1 MEELVLEQRV
11 RPVTV
16 GAQRLH
22 ELRKPQVQP
31 LEVIGPAF
39 GNLLVHVM
47 AGSATDIA
55 DPRLTSML
63 VEGVQM
69 VKRHTRPNPQKNVKG
84 GILEKEAPIHL
95 SCVMPVDPE
104 TKKPTRVG
112 GRVLEDGSRV
122 RVAVRSG
129 AILDK

>member
-1 MEELVLEQRV
+1 MAKARIKKEDMVIVISGKDRDLTKTRRVLQVLPKQQRV
-11 RPVTV
+11 
-16 GAQRLH
+16 
-22 ELRKPQVQP
+22 
-31 LEVIGPAF
+31 
-39 GNLLVHVM
+39 
-47 AGSATDIA
+47 
-55 DPRLTSML
+55 L
-63 VEGVQM
+63 VEGVNV